1 MDKPAKR
8 QWMQSVNGKIRVGP
22 NYQAMIPPFCR
33 TVVPNNGSYESH
45 VLEHTQG
52 YGSASNGVSKN
63 VDCDSKNIPMKG
75 PSTVVKNDNVYIAA
89 EDFLIS
95 K

>member
-33 TVVPNNGSYESH
+33 TIVPNNGAYEGH
-45 VLEHTQG
+45 ITREQPQTN
-52 YGSASNGVSKN
+52 GSTTNGVSKSG
-63 VDCDSKNIPMKG
+63 DGDSKNMAKV
-75 PSTVVKNDNVYIAA
+75 SSSAAKNDKIYLLA